1 MRGSVMT
8 ATLTWTHLKRAVFT
22 MACDVREGFVEIT
35 QHSLAV
41 IGLAVVAVALT
52 LLARPNLQQ
61 QASETL
67 MGWLE
72 LRQVEQAA
80 ILEAPE
86 PSAATRSTASSM
98 QDLSSDQVAV
108 TRWLSSKYKVSPEP
122 LAALVAEAWALGE
135 RSQIAPTLI
144 LAVMAIESR
153 FNPFASGSQGGLGLM
168 QIEPEAHTS
177 ALSPFGGRLA
187 AFDPLTNL
195 RLGTR
200 LLQGLIHDTS
210 TLEDA
215 LRQYALA
222 SGQSKNDQY
231 VDRVLAEQKLLDN
244 ISKGQKT
251 ALSNRNNGSLPKF
264 PQAQM

>member
-1 MRGSVMT
+1 MT
-8 ATLTWTHLKRAVFT
+8 ATLTWTHLKRSVST
-22 MACDVREGFVEIT
+22 LACDVREGFVEIT
-35 QHSLAV
+35 RHSLAL

-52 LLARPNLQQ
+52 LLARPGLQAM
-61 QASETL
+61 ASETL

-72 LRQVEQAA
+72 LRQVEQTAL
-80 ILEAPE
+80 LEAPE
-86 PSAATRSTASSM
+86 PTAAARSTASPM

-122 LAALVAEAWALGE
+122 LAALVTEAWALGE

-153 FNPFASGSQGGLGLM
+153 FNPFASGTEGGLGLM
-168 QIEPEAHTS
+168 QIEPEAHVS

-195 RLGTR
+195 RVGTR
-200 LLQGLIHDTS
+200 LLQDLIHDTS
-210 TLEDA
+210 SLEDA
-215 LRQYALA
+215 LRLYAVA
-222 SGQSKNDQY
+222 SGQAKNDQY
-231 VDRVLAEQKLLDN
+231 VDRVLAEQKLLDH

-251 ALSNRNNGSLPKF
+251 ALSNKTNPTLAKS
-264 PQAQM
+264 PQARM

>member
-1 MRGSVMT
+1 MT
-8 ATLTWTHLKRAVFT
+8 ATLTWPHLKQAMSTVAF
-22 MACDVREGFVEIT
+22 DVREGFVEIT
-35 QHSLAV
+35 RHSLAV
-41 IGLAVVAVALT
+41 IGLAVVGMALT
-52 LLARPNLQQ
+52 VLARPGLQQ

-72 LRQVEQAA
+72 LRQVEQTAVVETPVPTAA
-80 ILEAPE
+80 A
-86 PSAATRSTASSM
+86 RSTAAPM
-98 QDLSSDQVAV
+98 HDLSSDQVAV
-108 TRWLSSKYKVSPEP
+108 TRWLSNKYKVSPEP
-122 LAALVAEAWALGE
+122 LAALVTEAWALGE

-177 ALSPFGGRLA
+177 ALSSFGGRLA

-195 RLGTR
+195 RVGTR
-200 LLQGLIHDTS
+200 LLQGLIHDTG
-210 TLEDA
+210 TLEAA

-222 SGQSKNDQY
+222 SGQGNNVQY

-251 ALSNRNNGSLPKF
+251 ALSNKNNGGLPKF
-264 PQAQM
+264 PQAQL

>member
-1 MRGSVMT
+1 MT
-8 ATLTWTHLKRAVFT
+8 ATLTWTYLKQAVST
-22 MACDVREGFVEIT
+22 LACDVREGFVEIT
-35 QHSLAV
+35 RHSLAV
-41 IGLAVVAVALT
+41 IGLTVVVMALT
-52 LLARPNLQQ
+52 LLARPGLQQ

-72 LRQVEQAA
+72 LRQVAQTAA
-80 ILEAPE
+80 VEAPA
-86 PSAATRSTASSM
+86 PTAASRSTAAPM

-108 TRWLSSKYKVSPEP
+108 TRWLSNKYKVSPEP
-122 LAALVAEAWALGE
+122 LAALVTEAWALGE

-168 QIEPEAHTS
+168 QIEPEALTG
-177 ALSPFGGRLA
+177 ALSSFGGRLA

-195 RLGTR
+195 RVGTR

-215 LRQYALA
+215 LRQYARA
-222 SGQSKNDQY
+222 SGQGNNVQY

-244 ISKGQKT
+244 IGKGQKT
-251 ALSNRNNGSLPKF
+251 ALSNKSNGGLPKF

>member
-1 MRGSVMT
+1 MT
-8 ATLTWTHLKRAVFT
+8 ATLTWTHLKQAVST
-22 MACDVREGFVEIT
+22 LACDVREGFVEIT
-35 QHSLAV
+35 RHSLAV
-41 IGLAVVAVALT
+41 IGLAVVGMTLT
-52 LLARPNLQQ
+52 LVARPGLQQ

-72 LRQVEQAA
+72 LRQVEQTAVV
-80 ILEAPE
+80 EAPALT
-86 PSAATRSTASSM
+86 AAARSTAAPM

-153 FNPFASGSQGGLGLM
+153 FNPFASGGLGGLGLM
-168 QIEPEAHTS
+168 QIEPEVHIST
-177 ALSPFGGRLA
+177 LSPFGGRLA

-195 RLGTR
+195 RVGTR
-200 LLQGLIHDTS
+200 LLQGLIQDAN

-215 LRQYALA
+215 LRLYSVA
-222 SGQSKNDQY
+222 SGQLHKDAY
-231 VDRVLAEQKLLDN
+231 VDRVLAEQKL
-244 ISKGQKT
+244 
-251 ALSNRNNGSLPKF
+251 
-264 PQAQM
+264 M

>member
-1 MRGSVMT
+1 MT
-8 ATLTWTHLKRAVFT
+8 ATLTWTHLKQAVST
-22 MACDVREGFVEIT
+22 LACDVRGGFVEIT
-35 QHSLAV
+35 RHSLAV
-41 IGLAVVAVALT
+41 IGLAVVSLAMT
-52 LLARPNLQQ
+52 ILARPSLQH

-67 MGWLE
+67 MDWLE
-72 LRQVEQAA
+72 LRQVAQTAVLDAPAPTAA
-80 ILEAPE
+80 A
-86 PSAATRSTASSM
+86 RSTAAPM
-98 QDLSSDQVAV
+98 QDLSSDQLAV

-122 LAALVAEAWALGE
+122 LAALVTEAWTLGE

-168 QIEPEAHTS
+168 QIEPEAHTD
-177 ALSPFGGRLA
+177 ALSSFGGRLA

-195 RLGTR
+195 RVGTR
-200 LLQGLIHDTS
+200 LLQGLIHDTG

-222 SGQSKNDQY
+222 SGQGKNDQY
-231 VDRVLAEQKLLDN
+231 VGRVLAEQKLLDN

-251 ALSNRNNGSLPKF
+251 ALSNKNNTSLPKF
-264 PQAQM
+264 PQAQL

>member
-1 MRGSVMT
+1 MT
-8 ATLTWTHLKRAVFT
+8 ATLTWTHLKRAVST
-22 MACDVREGFVEIT
+22 LACDVREGFVEIT
-35 QHSLAV
+35 RHSLAV
-41 IGLAVVAVALT
+41 IGLAVVGVTLT
-52 LLARPNLQQ
+52 LLARPGLQQ

-72 LRQVEQAA
+72 LRQVEQTA
-80 ILEAPE
+80 ILETPATTAAARPTAAP
-86 PSAATRSTASSM
+86 M

-108 TRWLSSKYKVSPEP
+108 ARWLSSKYKVSPEP
-122 LAALVAEAWALGE
+122 LAALVTEAWALGE
-135 RSQIAPTLI
+135 RSQISPTLI

-177 ALSPFGGRLA
+177 ALSSFGGRLA

-195 RLGTR
+195 RVGTR
-200 LLQGLIHDTS
+200 LLQGLINDTG

-222 SGQSKNDQY
+222 SGQGKNDQY
-231 VDRVLAEQKLLDN
+231 VDRVLAEQKLLDK
-244 ISKGQKT
+244 ISMGQKT
-251 ALSNRNNGSLPKF
+251 AMSNKNNGGLPKF